1 MKTEKM
7 KNPEKK
13 AEKRKKGVSFALS
26 SALAL
31 CVFLFGCGGPGNTGS
46 SSVPENSSENTLSS
60 ENSLPEPESAVSSDA
75 SSSLPEES
83 AETSSLP
90 QEGESSASSAASGDN
105 EAFEEKF
112 EANPL
117 DAAYREASMEA
128 VSNKDM
134 AELAETYAHYW
145 ETEVNSGY
153 ERLMALSGNDKDIEA
168 GQEQWRSGYT
178 QAMEEIASNAAALG
192 GSMAS
197 VEEATLRMEYYRS
210 RAKEIYG
217 MLYAYDPD
225 FQYQFTQEAVG

>member
-1 MKTEKM
+1 M
-7 KNPEKK
+7 
-13 AEKRKKGVSFALS
+13 
-26 SALAL
+26 
-31 CVFLFGCGGPGNTGS
+31 
-46 SSVPENSSENTLSS
+46 
-60 ENSLPEPESAVSSDA
+60 PEPESAVSSDA

-90 QEGESSASSAASGDN
+90 QEEESSASSAASGDN

-134 AELAETYAHYW
+134 AELAETYARYW
-145 ETEVNSGY
+145 ESEVNSGY

-178 QAMEEIASNAAALG
+178 QAMEEIASQAAALG

>member
-1 MKTEKM
+1 MKTERM

-46 SSVPENSSENTLSS
+46 SSIPENFS

-90 QEGESSASSAASGDN
+90 QEGEGSASSAASGDN

-145 ETEVNSGY
+145 ESEVNSGY